1 MTTLAT
7 AKHPVAGVLVRVI
20 VVVLVFSATLNAQ
33 RKSTLGTTIDF
44 LGGADDSPRTSSLLS
59 QTQKM
64 EPFFALYPAITLES
78 LTERSSFNLTYAY
91 GWQRTQGT
99 QKFDSRTH
107 TFNAGYTNHFS
118 PRWQA
123 SINESFALT
132 DDVQTFYALR
142 GVLPTPEGLSYVF
155 SPVAL
160 EQNSTSNSVGGGLNY
175 SVSQKSNLAFSA
187 GYTLRN
193 YPSLGP
199 GLSDQQNANA
209 SVTYTRKTSERTSW
223 NFGYTGS
230 LYTFSEFEDSTSNSG
245 SIGMSSQFAKDTTFA
260 WSIGISQ
267 SRSRQS
273 SRDFAGYLVSAGLQR
288 TIKGNSFYLNVS
300 QNNSP
305 TGLGGLSQS
314 RQASLGFSRSV
325 GRKVN
330 IFANGSYFDG
340 EGILDNPFDTR
351 GASAT
356 ANVGFPLGRK
366 LSLQV
371 GGQYQRYMEPV
382 IYRFTQKRLFV
393 SLRFTEPNLWR
404 SR

>member
-1 MTTLAT
+1 MTTMAP
-7 AKHPVAGVLVRVI
+7 AKHPMAAVLVRVI
-20 VVVLVFSATLNAQ
+20 VFVLVSSATLNAQ

-44 LGGADDSPRTSSLLS
+44 LGGADDSPRTSSTLS
-59 QTQKM
+59 QTKQM
-64 EPFFALYPAITLES
+64 EPFFALLPSITLES
-78 LTERSSFNLTYAY
+78 LTERSSFNLNYGY

-107 TFNAGYTNHFS
+107 TVSAGYTNHFS
-118 PRWQA
+118 PRWRA

-142 GVLPTPEGLSYVF
+142 GVLPTPEGLTYVF

-160 EQNSTSNSVGGGLNY
+160 EQSSTSNSVGGALDY
-175 SVSQKSNLAFSA
+175 SVSQKSGLAFSA
-187 GYTLRN
+187 GYSLRD
-193 YPSLGP
+193 YPGSGP
-199 GLSDQQNANA
+199 GLSDQQSANA
-209 SVTYTRKTSERTSW
+209 SVTYTRKTSEHTSW

-230 LYTFSEFEDSTSNSG
+230 FYAFSQFEDSTSNAG
-245 SIGMSSQFAKDTTFA
+245 SVGMSTQFAKETSFA

-267 SRSRQS
+267 SKSRQS
-273 SRDFAGYLVSAGLQR
+273 SRDFAGYLLSAGLQR
-288 TIKGNSFYLNVS
+288 TIKGNFFHLDVS
-300 QNNSP
+300 QNNSS
-305 TGLGGLSQS
+305 TGLGGLSQT
-314 RQASLGFSRSV
+314 RQAGLGFSRSV

-330 IFANGSYFDG
+330 IFANGSFFDG
-340 EGILDNPFDTR
+340 QGILDNPFDTR

-356 ANVGFPLGRK
+356 ANVGFALSRK

-393 SLRFTEPNLWR
+393 SLRFTQPNLWR
-404 SR
+404 SH